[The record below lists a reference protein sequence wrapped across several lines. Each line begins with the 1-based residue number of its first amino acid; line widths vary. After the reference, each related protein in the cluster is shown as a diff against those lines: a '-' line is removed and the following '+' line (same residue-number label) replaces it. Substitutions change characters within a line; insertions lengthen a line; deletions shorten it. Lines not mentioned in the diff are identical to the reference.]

1 MLTFVREKFLF
12 RNDEINLN
20 VTTMGLL
27 GLDYIE
33 TEGILTGYHDIHI
46 SVYIYHHT
54 QIICPQYIVLR

>member
-33 TEGILTGYHDIHI
+33 LR
-46 SVYIYHHT
+46 VY
-54 QIICPQYIVLR
+54 